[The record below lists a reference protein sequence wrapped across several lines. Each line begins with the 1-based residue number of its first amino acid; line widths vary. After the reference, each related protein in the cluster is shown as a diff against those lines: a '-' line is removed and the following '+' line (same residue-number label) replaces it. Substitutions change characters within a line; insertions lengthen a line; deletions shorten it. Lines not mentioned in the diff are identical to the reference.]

1 MLTVRKCTA
10 CSSLVTPL
18 ALIALALLA
27 GLAALSMGV

>member
-1 MLTVRKCTA
+1 MLTIRKCQA

-27 GLAALSMGV
+27 GLVALAVG